1 MVKIMETPIQMDDL
15 GGKTHYFWK
24 HPSIEAGCFR
34 FGCLGIGQT
43 STNLDILTTFDKF
56 QVPPQAPAQRSK
68 GKGFFAG
75 EPTGRCHN

>member
-1 MVKIMETPIQMDDL
+1 MVKIVEKPIKMDDL
-15 GGKTHYFWK
+15 GVPLFLETPIF
-24 HPSIEAGCFR
+24 IEAGCFR

-75 EPTGRCHN
+75 EPSGRCHN